1 MLGRGAAGDSGERA
15 MRVTFSNLGT
25 IKKTELDLRP
35 LTVIIGPNNS
45 NKTYVAYSLYGLW
58 QAQREGIRDIDFDEL
73 ASLKSSATESSFV
86 IGAGLIQRMN
96 GHLQKVA
103 ASFRDNL
110 SGFFQ
115 DSSGKLFSRS
125 RIEAEITQIELDAAI
140 EKAIALSDLD
150 VSKRGELI
158 VIGVPPRKGR
168 KGKPD
173 HDGDT
178 SEAGFYADVTLSNA
192 IAFLFQQPLLLPA
205 ERNAFIM
212 TYRMLQNRRYNVLR
226 DAQRSL
232 LGKRRVSKRQLD
244 LLREQGDIRYP
255 KPVEDF
261 LDFLTDIELS
271 GGEDHGDLAAK
282 APFRAL
288 AADIEESI
296 QNRNKIRFQRTAL
309 GGREIR
315 IDVKKG
321 LSIDL
326 YNASSSIKQL
336 TPLLLYLRY
345 RARPNDFLIIDEP
358 EMNLHPESQAK
369 LLEIL
374 GILVNLGVHVLLTT
388 HSPYFMSHLNNLAA
402 GDTSDPEIL
411 KRQAASL
418 YLGDP
423 RAFVPMDKVS
433 AYEMRD
439 NELRSLK
446 DEDYGI
452 RWDTLSDVSSALQ
465 QKYFE
470 ISETGRAGRG
480 ER

>member
-1 MLGRGAAGDSGERA
+1 MKI
-15 MRVTFSNLGT
+15 TFSNLGT

-58 QAQREGIRDIDFDEL
+58 QAQIEGIGDIDYDEL
-73 ASLKSSATESSFV
+73 ASLKKSGAGSSFM
-86 IGAGLIQRMN
+86 IDAGLFQRMN
-96 GHLQKVA
+96 GHLQKVT
-103 ASFRDNL
+103 ASFRDDL

-115 DSSGKLFSRS
+115 DSSGKLFSKS
-125 RIEAEITQIELDAAI
+125 RIEAEITPIELDAAI
-140 EKAIALSDLD
+140 EKAIALNHRDGS
-150 VSKRGELI
+150 VSKRGEQILI
-158 VIGVPPRKGR
+158 SASPQKGR
-168 KGKPD
+168 KEKPD
-173 HDGDT
+173 RGIDMAT
-178 SEAGFYADVTLSNA
+178 AELYADAILANA
-192 IAFLFQQPLLLPA
+192 VAFLFRQPLLLPA

-212 TYRMLQNRRYNVLR
+212 TYRMLQNRRYTVLR

-232 LGKRRVSKRQLD
+232 IGKRRVSKRQLD

-261 LDFLTDIELS
+261 LEFLTDIELS
-271 GGEDHGDLAAK
+271 EGEDHGDPAAR

-288 AADIEESI
+288 ATDIEESI
-296 QNRNKIRFQRTAL
+296 QNKNKTRFRRTAL
-309 GGREIR
+309 GGREIQ

-345 RARPNDFLIIDEP
+345 RAKPNDFLIIDEP

-402 GDTSDPEIL
+402 GDTSDPEVL

>member
-1 MLGRGAAGDSGERA
+1 
-15 MRVTFSNLGT
+15 MRITFSNLGT

-58 QAQREGIRDIDFDEL
+58 QAQIETFEAINFSQIVP
-73 ASLKSSATESSFV
+73 LKKSA
-86 IGAGLIQRMN
+86 AGLSFKVDAGLLQQMN
-96 GHLQKVA
+96 EHLQAVA
-103 ASFRDNL
+103 ASFRDDL

-125 RIEAEITQIELDAAI
+125 RIEVEITQSELDAAI
-140 EKAIALSDLD
+140 EKAIALHHRDGP
-150 VSKRGELI
+150 VSKRGEEILI
-158 VIGVPPRKGR
+158 GAPPWKGR
-168 KGKPD
+168 KGKSD
-173 HDGDT
+173 HSDGAVPTTYFAALIID
-178 SEAGFYADVTLSNA
+178 YAVG
-192 IAFLFQQPLLLPA
+192 ILFQQPLLLPA

-212 TYRMLQNRRYNVLR
+212 TYKMLANRRYNVLR

-232 LGKRRVSKRQLD
+232 FGKRRVSKRQLD

-255 KPVEDF
+255 KPIEDF
-261 LDFLTDIELS
+261 LEFLADMELS
-271 GGEDHGDLAAK
+271 EGERGDDAAAR

-288 AADIEESI
+288 AANIEESI
-296 QNRNKIRFQRTAL
+296 QNKNKTRFRRTAL
-309 GGREIR
+309 GGREIQ
-315 IDVKKG
+315 IDVRKG

-345 RARPNDFLIIDEP
+345 RAKPNDFLIIDEP

-402 GDTSDPEIL
+402 GDTSNPEL
-411 KRQAASL
+411 LERQAASL

>member
-1 MLGRGAAGDSGERA
+1 MKI
-15 MRVTFSNLGT
+15 TFSNLGT

-58 QAQREGIRDIDFDEL
+58 QAQIEGTTVSDVSDLVPWKRSAAELYFRIDSRLTARVNEYLQDVAVLFREEM
-73 ASLKSSATESSFV
+73 SS
-86 IGAGLIQRMN
+86 
-96 GHLQKVA
+96 
-103 ASFRDNL
+103 
-110 SGFFQ
+110 FFQ

-125 RIEAEITQIELDAAI
+125 RVEVELTQNDLDAAF
-140 EKAIALSDLD
+140 EKVIAKVRIGS
-150 VSKRGELI
+150 VSKRGEKVLLSA
-158 VIGVPPRKGR
+158 PPPKGQTGATGR
-168 KGKPD
+168 
-173 HDGDT
+173 
-178 SEAGFYADVTLSNA
+178 SGFSLEGRAALLLSRA
-192 IAFLFQQPLLLPA
+192 LRFLFQKPLLLPA

-212 TYRMLQNRRYNVLR
+212 TYKMLASRRYNVLR

-232 LGKRRVSKRQLD
+232 LGKRHVSKRQLD

-271 GGEDHGDLAAK
+271 EAEDSDDAA
-282 APFRAL
+282 AREPFRAL

-296 QNRNKIRFQRTAL
+296 QNKNKTRFRRTAL
-309 GGREIR
+309 GGREIQ
-315 IDVKKG
+315 IDVRKG

-345 RARPNDFLIIDEP
+345 RAKPNDFLIIDEP

-402 GDTSDPEIL
+402 GDTSDPEVL